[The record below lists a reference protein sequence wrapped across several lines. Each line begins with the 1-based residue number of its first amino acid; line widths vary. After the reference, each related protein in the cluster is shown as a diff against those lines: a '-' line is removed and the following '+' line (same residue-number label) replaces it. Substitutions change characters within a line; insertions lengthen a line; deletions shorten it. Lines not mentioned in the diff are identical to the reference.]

1 LSDDTHIL
9 ETYSFVKVVEMKGG
23 QSSQLTGD
31 LWAYKLAVLTYRI
44 MKIGIRIA
52 RENPFKFMLYASGA
66 GMMPSVETVQSS
78 SALGAIADGSFG
90 YSIGPEMGIDSI
102 GMSPWSALAGR

>member
-1 LSDDTHIL
+1 MGI
-9 ETYSFVKVVEMKGG
+9 KGG
-23 QSSQLTGD
+23 QSSQIIGD

-44 MKIGIRIA
+44 MNYKIRIMKIGIRMA

-66 GMMPSVETVQSS
+66 GMMPNIETVQSS
-78 SALGAIADGSFG
+78 SAIGAIADGSFG